1 MLTNIWWFIFCWL
14 GEADEDLDEFEVDG
28 FLVDNVEDGGEEDNP
43 MKTQKKKKRTLLYF
57 PAL

>member
-1 MLTNIWWFIFCWL
+1 
-14 GEADEDLDEFEVDG
+14 LDEFEVDG